1 MLQLRRAIFSWLQH
15 ISRRR
20 SCIGS
25 ELLPVLKH
33 VLNVTHSCSLADDN
47 VVTVDNRTRIN
58 NAIVV
63 KLVVGAKLH
72 TLSLAHLRSLED
84 LIFLLGV

>member
-15 ISRRR
+15 IGRRR

-25 ELLPVLKH
+25 ELLPVLEH

-72 TLSLAHLRSLED
+72 ALSLAHLRPLED
-84 LIFLLGV
+84 LILLLGV